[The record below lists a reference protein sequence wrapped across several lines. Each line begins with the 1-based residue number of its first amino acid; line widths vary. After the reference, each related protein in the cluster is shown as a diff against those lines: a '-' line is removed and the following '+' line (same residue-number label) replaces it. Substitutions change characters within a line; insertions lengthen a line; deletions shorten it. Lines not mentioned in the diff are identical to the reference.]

1 MKNVISVSDIIFVG
15 GRCMSPDEVARI
27 QAQIDTEKKALQQK
41 TDLAE
46 GERDKAAKELEKR
59 ETELF
64 RQQ

>member
-1 MKNVISVSDIIFVG
+1 
-15 GRCMSPDEVARI
+15 MSPDEVARI

-46 GERDKAAKELEKR
+46 GERNKAAKELDKR